1 MLVYIYIY
9 IPYFQDLFSVRFGFC
24 ITKHGIYNVLLSQ
37 TIIKQDESKN
47 WTQNWCIVS
56 NLLNVE
62 KSTITKSTYFDEQY
76 VVKNINR
83 TNMRRIYKTW
93 NFYNFSTYNYIALLQ
108 NFLCEQ

>member
-47 WTQNWCIVS
+47 WTQN
-56 NLLNVE
+56 
-62 KSTITKSTYFDEQY
+62 
-76 VVKNINR
+76 
-83 TNMRRIYKTW
+83 
-93 NFYNFSTYNYIALLQ
+93 
-108 NFLCEQ
+108 